1 MIGDN
6 LQQYTYE
13 YLMRLALSF
22 VPDDQDK
29 RQGSV
34 IFDALAPFC
43 QVLAAGAME
52 LRNFYTQTNA
62 LTATGDALDNRVA
75 EQGVTRYRPT
85 YAVKKVAFADE
96 NGNPVSVPLGARF
109 STVSDTSPINYA
121 ITAPYTEDGVVV
133 AGSYEATC
141 EEPGVIGNG
150 YSGNLINITFIQ
162 GLASA
167 YMSTTLVPA
176 RNEETDDEL
185 RDRYF
190 EALDQ
195 KAFGGNIAD
204 YREKIRDIPGVG
216 DVQIYPTW
224 NGGGTVKV
232 SIVDPT
238 YGACEPEFVKSVQDK
253 VDPEISKGEGLGI
266 APIGHTVTV
275 STPDEVGIYVSAD
288 ITLRPNY
295 SLDQVETPIQNA
307 IDSYIQTVREEWA
320 DADSRNNYECHVFI
334 SRVTAAILS
343 VVGVA
348 NVTRVSLNGLEE
360 DISLIE
366 TGAVQQVP
374 TMGEV
379 FLNV

>member
-29 RQGSV
+29 RQGSI

-52 LRNFYTQTNA
+52 LRNYYTQTSA
-62 LTATGDALDNRVA
+62 LTATGEALDNRVA
-75 EQGVTRYRPT
+75 EQGVTRYEHT
-85 YAVKKVAFADE
+85 YAVKKVILSDE

-109 STVSDTSPINYA
+109 STVSDTRPINYTV
-121 ITAPYTEDGVVV
+121 TAPYTEDGVVV

-141 EEPGVIGNG
+141 EEPGIVGNA

-167 YMSTTLVPA
+167 TMSTTLVPA

-185 RDRYF
+185 RERYF

-204 YREKIRDIPGVG
+204 YREKLREIPGVG
-216 DVQIYPTW
+216 DVQVYPTW

-232 SIVDPT
+232 SIVDPS
-238 YGACEPEFVKSVQDK
+238 YEPCEIEFIRSVQEQ
-253 VDPEISKGEGLGI
+253 VDPELRKGEGLGI
-266 APIGHTVTV
+266 APIGHSVTV
-275 STPDEVGIYVSAD
+275 DTPDEVDISISAD

-295 SLDQVETPIQNA
+295 TLDQVQQQIEDA
-307 IDSYIQTVREEWA
+307 LAEYIRTLKEEWA
-320 DADSRNNYECHVFI
+320 DADSLNNYECVIFI
-334 SRVTAAILS
+334 SRVTATILS
-343 VVGVA
+343 VLGVA
-348 NVTRVSLNGLEE
+348 NVTGVTLNGVSE

-366 TGAVQQVP
+366 DGLVQQLP
-374 TMGEV
+374 KLSEV
-379 FLNV
+379 ILNV

>member
-13 YLMRLALSF
+13 YLMRLALSY

-62 LTATGDALDNRVA
+62 STATGEALDNRVA
-75 EQGVTRYRPT
+75 EQGVTRYAHT
-85 YAVKKVAFADE
+85 YAVKKVTFADE

-109 STVSDTSPINYA
+109 STVSDTNPVNYA
-121 ITAPYTEDGVVV
+121 VTAPYIEDGVVV

-141 EEPGVIGNG
+141 EEPGIVGNG

-176 RNEETDDEL
+176 RNEETDEEL
-185 RDRYF
+185 RERYF

-195 KAFGGNIAD
+195 KAFGGNISD

-232 SIVDPT
+232 SIVDPE
-238 YGACEPEFVKSVQDK
+238 YGPCEPTFVKSVQDK
-253 VDPEISKGEGLGI
+253 VDPEISHGEGLGI

-275 STPDEVGIYVSAD
+275 STPDEVSIAISAD
-288 ITLRPNY
+288 LTLRPNY
-295 SLDQVETPIQNA
+295 TLEQVRQPIQDA
-307 IDSYIQTVREEWA
+307 LTDYVQTLRAAWA
-320 DADSRNNYECHVFI
+320 DADDRNNYVCDVFI
-334 SRVTAAILS
+334 SRVTATILS
-343 VVGVA
+343 VLGVA
-348 NVTRVSLNGLEE
+348 NVTGVTLNGANE

-366 TGAVQQVP
+366 TGAIQQLP
-374 TMGEV
+374 KLGEV
-379 FLNV
+379 VLNV